1 MGSRS
6 VYDLADRD
14 THGYHHASTNYAIQ
28 QMNNYKLV
36 IKLWTADCR
45 AAEVH
50 RDCSLGCSRD
60 ARGPSHD
67 VCAVRS

>member
-1 MGSRS
+1 MGSKS

-50 RDCSLGCSRD
+50 RDCSRD
-60 ARGPSHD
+60 AVGMREVLLRTCVP
-67 VCAVRS
+67 